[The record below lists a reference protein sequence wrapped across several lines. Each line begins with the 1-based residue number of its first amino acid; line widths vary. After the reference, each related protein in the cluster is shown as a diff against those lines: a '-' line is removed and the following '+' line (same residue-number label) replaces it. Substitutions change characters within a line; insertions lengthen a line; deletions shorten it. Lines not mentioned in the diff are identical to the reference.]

1 MRIKVADT
9 VFEINNK
16 DSYWEKFVSA
26 YLTEEEPHHYI
37 ELSEEFLQE
46 AFNASQSFSV
56 GYTEYLETYR
66 EICNYMIQRDA
77 LLMHGAVIEYE
88 GMAYMFTAPSGTG
101 KTTHIRQWRK
111 AFGKAVRVINGDKPI
126 IRYKDGE
133 FIAYGT
139 PWCGKEHYNTN
150 TSAPLKG
157 IVLVS
162 RGEENSIE
170 EIPSDKFNLFLVKQ
184 LYLPKDPSLRMKVL
198 ELGDKLFTTVKLY
211 HLKCN
216 ISTDAAILARD
227 KIHK

>member
-1 MRIKVADT
+1 MDASAIARTLVSILVVDPADQAWMLPVQIAELMISDYQI
-9 VFEINNK
+9 VFE
-16 DSYWEKFVSA
+16 SMPA
-26 YLTEEEPHHYI
+26 
-37 ELSEEFLQE
+37 
-46 AFNASQSFSV
+46 
-56 GYTEYLETYR
+56 
-66 EICNYMIQRDA
+66 
-77 LLMHGAVIEYE
+77 
-88 GMAYMFTAPSGTG
+88 
-101 KTTHIRQWRK
+101 
-111 AFGKAVRVINGDKPI
+111 
-126 IRYKDGE
+126 YKDGE